1 MCAIA
6 GFFGEGLS
14 PREANSL
21 LKSMADALA
30 HRGPDAEGVFTG
42 NGIGL
47 AHRRLAIVGLSD
59 GLQPMRSAD
68 GDLCLSYNGEIF
80 NHLELRTELE
90 SRGHRFRTGSDTE
103 VILHLYDEMGPAC
116 VEKLNGDFAFALW
129 DSRRRR
135 LMLARDRMG
144 VRPLYHTRH
153 EGRFYFASEVKG
165 LLAVQGIEAKL
176 DPIALDQIFTFWAPL
191 APRTAFEGIEE
202 LPPAH
207 IMLVEEGRFEIRPY
221 WRLEFG
227 LGAHTVPNGES
238 TEEMRALLS
247 DATRIRL
254 RADVEVGAY
263 LSGGLDSALIT
274 TLAAPLAP
282 AGLRSFGIGFD
293 DEEYDETPFQNIMAS
308 RLGTRHEHLVCGQDE
323 IASAFADTLYHTEQP
338 VLRTAPAPLYL
349 LSRFT
354 RSKGIK
360 AVLSGEGADEIFAGY
375 DIFREARI
383 RRFCARQPASRLRPH
398 LFRRIYP
405 YLTTLQKQT
414 PDYLGAFFGIGADSP
429 EDPLFSHRPRMR
441 ATVGAKLFFGE
452 ALRERLKGYDA
463 ADEMAS
469 LLPAEFARWHPLEQ
483 AQYLETR
490 FLMPGYILSCQGDRV
505 AMAHGIETRYPFLD
519 HRLVEA
525 AARLPPESK
534 LRGLREKHVLREAA
548 RDLLPREIANR
559 AKQPYR
565 APESV
570 VFSGEAGAHVRTL
583 LSERSIGE
591 NGLFNPRAT
600 AKLLEKSQR
609 SPLAG
614 FRDNAAFVG
623 ILSTEIWHRHF
634 THKTMPT
641 AAPLAV

>member
-14 PREANSL
+14 PHEANAL
-21 LKSMADALA
+21 LKSMADTLA
-30 HRGPDAEGVFTG
+30 HRGPDAEGIFTG
-42 NGIGL
+42 NDIGL

-59 GLQPMRSAD
+59 GHQPMHSAD
-68 GDLCLSYNGEIF
+68 GDLCLCYNGEIF
-80 NHLELRTELE
+80 NHLELRADLE
-90 SRGHRFRTGSDTE
+90 NKGHRFRTGSDTE

-116 VEKLNGDFAFALW
+116 VELLNGDFAFALW
-129 DSRRRR
+129 DRRLHR

-165 LLAVQGIEAKL
+165 LLEIQGIEAKL

-207 IMLVEEGRFEIRPY
+207 IMLVEEGRVEVRPY

-227 LGAHTVPNGES
+227 LGAHTAPNGED
-238 TEEMRALLS
+238 TEEVRALLS

-254 RADVEVGAY
+254 RADVEVGTY

-282 AGLRSFGIGFD
+282 AGLRSFGIGFN
-293 DEEYDETPFQNIMAS
+293 DEEYDETPFQSIMAS
-308 RLGTRHEHLVCGQDE
+308 RLGIRHEHLVCGQDE
-323 IASAFADTLYHTEQP
+323 IALAFADTIYHTEQP

-349 LSRFT
+349 LSRFA

-383 RRFCARQPASRLRPH
+383 RRFCAHQPASRLRPH

-414 PDYLGAFFGIGADSP
+414 PDYLGAFFGVGADNL

-441 ATVGAKLFFGE
+441 ATTGAKLFFGE

-469 LLPAEFARWHPLEQ
+469 LLPSEFTRWHPLEQ

-490 FLMPGYILSCQGDRV
+490 FLLPGYILSCQGDRV

-525 AARLPPESK
+525 AARLRPETK

-548 RDLLPREIANR
+548 RDLLPHEIANR
-559 AKQPYR
+559 SKQPYR

-570 VFSGEAGAHVRTL
+570 VFSGEAGAHIRTL

-591 NGLFNPRAT
+591 SGLFNPRAT
-600 AKLLEKSQR
+600 AKLLEKSHR